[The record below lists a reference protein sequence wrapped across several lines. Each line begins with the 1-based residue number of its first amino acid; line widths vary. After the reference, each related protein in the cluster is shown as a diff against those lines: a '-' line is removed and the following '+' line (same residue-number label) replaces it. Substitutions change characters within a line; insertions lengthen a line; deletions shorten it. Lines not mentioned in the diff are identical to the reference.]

1 MVEGI
6 QRRTMRLNQGMAGL
20 LAKLKIDLSDER
32 QFLDFEVEHDL
43 IETNGS
49 ILLRNEYLQ
58 SAHMALNDYQDRAGY
73 ECFVNHVH
81 IACRPEKRDM
91 LSSLAHIFWLRESLE
106 KQFPDRAFVIITPFS
121 DGECTVRFH
130 QSRNN
135 ERWLADDLDKY
146 ESEAIL
152 EITLRSAK

>member
-43 IETNGS
+43 IEANGS

-58 SAHMALNDYQDRAGY
+58 SAHMALNDYQDRTGY
-73 ECFVNHVH
+73 ECFLNHVH
-81 IACRPEKRDM
+81 IACRPEKERHAIFPGTYI
-91 LSSLAHIFWLRESLE
+91 LAEG
-106 KQFPDRAFVIITPFS
+106 IIGKTI
-121 DGECTVRFH
+121 
-130 QSRNN
+130 SR
-135 ERWLADDLDKY
+135 
-146 ESEAIL
+146 
-152 EITLRSAK
+152 